1 VAIPDYFRA
10 ARARF
15 AIRFKRY
22 LWRAVYLRTRG
33 ECVYV
38 DDEW

>member
-1 VAIPDYFRA
+1 VAILDSFRA
-10 ARARF
+10 ARAQF
-15 AIRFKRY
+15 VIRFQRY

-38 DDEW
+38 DDKW